1 MPTARLQFWLFL
13 IVRDRMGWHP
23 GVVCVS
29 GLVDRCLDEYIT
41 FCMLNIRAARRNS
54 ICSISTSLLC
64 H

>member
-29 GLVDRCLDEYIT
+29 GLVDRCTQEL
-41 FCMLNIRAARRNS
+41 S
-54 ICSISTSLLC
+54 VSLAWWTGA
-64 H
+64 